1 MELRQRLRCREWKAE
16 NEHAGTRAG
25 GCKGISLMKIELKK
39 LFAGKKRILAV
50 VIGVVCICALAGG
63 IFFVNQSRMERK
75 KVEEQKIVKEKEEK
89 AEKRKK
95 EQEAEKKEE
104 EKNAEKAEARPKEKK
119 GPWTDYA
126 AFIEDVK
133 KGVEDDFRNISAE
146 EVDISHLFESKEADT
161 ETHVWGYYLED
172 LDSDGVDEL
181 FFGLKDKWVGYTT
194 ILDIYTMK
202 DGYVSHVASA
212 GDDFDDYLCLYENG
226 TIGYRNFASEKD
238 VYQAYYTWKD
248 GGLQF
253 IEALIHKGGEKF
265 FYSKEGI
272 TTENAIAVSW
282 EQISKELQEKG
293 YEKKE
298 IVLTP
303 FIEIADTSDF
313 ADNEK
318 LTYEDLEGKEFWF
331 YSGAGGWGTSLKIH
345 GDGSFI
351 GNYEDSDADSV
362 SKCDFSGRFTN
373 LRKTG
378 PYEYTMKCT
387 DLKFERKPG
396 TEERVKGRM
405 VYYSDPYGFDDA
417 EEFKVYLPGKK
428 VNELADGFLSWSH
441 EEAASD
447 YLQCYGIYNV
457 GGRQGFV
464 EMKDMK
470 DFEAEE

>member
-1 MELRQRLRCREWKAE
+1 M
-16 NEHAGTRAG
+16 
-25 GCKGISLMKIELKK
+25 MKHK
-39 LFAGKKRILAV
+39 
-50 VIGVVCICALAGG
+50 
-63 IFFVNQSRMERK
+63 
-75 KVEEQKIVKEKEEK
+75 EEQKIAKEKEQE
-89 AEKRKK
+89 AEKKEK

-104 EKNAEKAEARPKEKK
+104 EKNAEKAEEQPKEKK
-119 GPWTDYA
+119 GPWTDYTV
-126 AFIEDVK
+126 FIEDVK
-133 KGVEDDFRNISAE
+133 KGAEDNFQNISAE
-146 EVDISHLFESKEADT
+146 ELDISPVFGGKEADA
-161 ETHVWGYYLED
+161 ETYFPGYYLED
-172 LDSDGVDEL
+172 IDSDGVDEL
-181 FFGLKDKWVGYTT
+181 FFGLKDKWVGNTL

-226 TIGYRNFASEKD
+226 TIGYRNFASERD
-238 VYQAYYTWKD
+238 VYQASYTWKD

-282 EQISKELQEKG
+282 EQISEELWEKG
-293 YEKKE
+293 YVEKE

-313 ADNEK
+313 TDNEK

-331 YSGAGGWGTSLKIH
+331 YSGAGGWRTSLKIH

-351 GNYEDSDADSV
+351 GNYEDSDADSLR
-362 SKCDFSGRFTN
+362 KCDFSGRFTK
-373 LRKTG
+373 LTKTG

-396 TEERVKGRM
+396 TEERVKGLM

-428 VNELADGFLSWSH
+428 VNELPDGFLSWSH
-441 EEAASD
+441 GEASTG

-457 GGRQGFV
+457 GGQQGFV
-464 EMKDMK
+464 EMDLYE
-470 DFEAEE
+470 DYGQ